1 MFLSLIPPVV
11 SSSSNRNHRG
21 AQAGDT
27 VNNTDN
33 EYVIYIT
40 IGVGLFIW
48 AFLFS
53 GFWTQELFA
62 EFQELFEKNM
72 HCIEGSYRRKYDDEL
87 AQAS

>member
-1 MFLSLIPPVV
+1 MFLSLTPPVV

-21 AQAGDT
+21 SQAGDT
-27 VNNTDN
+27 VNNMDN

-53 GFWTQELFA
+53 GVWTQELFADFQELFA
-62 EFQELFEKNM
+62 EFQELFEK
-72 HCIEGSYRRKYDDEL
+72 HALY
-87 AQAS
+87 